1 MGNGI
6 LTASVIVGTIAMGV
20 TAALLSDNKSSGK
33 KSDGNTL
40 RSNFT
45 PAEINN
51 PNEDGEAFT
60 NDENFEFDVKKGHV
74 TLVSY
79 NGSDS
84 IVRVPDIVNEIADNA
99 FEGCS
104 AEIIELPDE
113 VEKIGESAFCDCK
126 NLKGVTLPYSMK
138 SIGKRA
144 FSGCES
150 LTDIEIPEDIE
161 VIGDKTFE
169 GCTSLTEIILP
180 CSLNEIGDSAFSGCE
195 SLAEIEIPNNV
206 KSIGESAF
214 GGCTN
219 LESVYLPDDIEA
231 LGGNYENSDVFDG
244 CEKVSIEYDG
254 NTYRYGQLKS
264 LYIRVNCR

>member
-1 MGNGI
+1 MENG
-6 LTASVIVGTIAMGV
+6 LLKASVIVGTIAAGV
-20 TAALLSDNKSSGK
+20 TAVLLSENKSSGK
-33 KSDGNTL
+33 KSDGNTV
-40 RSNFT
+40 RNNFT

-51 PNEDGEAFT
+51 PSEDGEAFT
-60 NDENFEFDVKKGHV
+60 NDENFEFDVKRGRV

-99 FEGCS
+99 FENCS

-138 SIGKRA
+138 SIGKQA

-161 VIGDKTFE
+161 VIGEKTFE
-169 GCTSLTEIILP
+169 GCTSLTEIAFPYCLKK
-180 CSLNEIGDSAFSGCE
+180 IGDSAFSGCE

-214 GGCTN
+214 DGCTN
-219 LESVYLPDDIEA
+219 LESVYLPDGIEA
-231 LGGNYENSDVFDG
+231 LGENYENSDVFDG
-244 CEKVSIEYDG
+244 CEKVSVEYDG
-254 NTYRYGQLKS
+254 NTYKYGQLKS